1 MQIDDGIG
9 HPHDVLAVRN
19 VRVSRVAVVVECE
32 QSHLNH
38 SSEFE
43 VERSGSQICQSD
55 ETLGCI
61 NECLQRAIAVI
72 ELLSENTGMRPNFDS
87 VTIDQST
94 AIERCPP
101 IDTNVIF
108 NESEHWLIRLCRNKG
123 AYLTQGARVDR
134 KAEVVACLD
143 LNLVESAHA

>member
-1 MQIDDGIG
+1 
-9 HPHDVLAVRN
+9 
-19 VRVSRVAVVVECE
+19 
-32 QSHLNH
+32 
-38 SSEFE
+38 
-43 VERSGSQICQSD
+43 
-55 ETLGCI
+55 
-61 NECLQRAIAVI
+61 
-72 ELLSENTGMRPNFDS
+72 MRPNFDS

-108 NESEHWLIRLCRNKG
+108 NESDHWFIRLCWNKG

-143 LNLVESAHA
+143 LKLVESAHA